1 MVSVEYIA
9 KEAGALGNVT
19 ARIAFN
25 RIRNLSYKASR
36 FEWNA
41 ECERYLETGRRIN
54 AALITSLQSEEI
66 RFESVFSN
74 FKFKIPPFW
83 SSVIHIPENFDITKI
98 PLDDAKYITKA
109 FLNAF
114 NLENEKNIKSMKKRR
129 KTLFVKI
136 KARKFKK

>member
-1 MVSVEYIA
+1 MVSVECIA
-9 KEAGALGNVT
+9 REAGALGNVT

-36 FEWNA
+36 FEWNV
-41 ECERYLETGRRIN
+41 ECELYLETGRRIN

-98 PLDDAKYITKA
+98 PLGDAKYITKA
-109 FLNAF
+109 FLDAF

>member
-1 MVSVEYIA
+1 MVSVECIA
-9 KEAGALGNVT
+9 REAGALGNVT

-41 ECERYLETGRRIN
+41 ECERYFETVRRIN

-98 PLDDAKYITKA
+98 PLGDAKYITKA
-109 FLNAF
+109 FLDAF

-136 KARKFKK
+136 KVRKFKK

>member
-1 MVSVEYIA
+1 MVSVECIA
-9 KEAGALGNVT
+9 REAGALGNVT

-36 FEWNA
+36 FEWNV
-41 ECERYLETGRRIN
+41 ECERYLETERRIN

-109 FLNAF
+109 FLDAF
-114 NLENEKNIKSMKKRR
+114 NLENKKNIKSMKKRR

>member
-1 MVSVEYIA
+1 MVSVECIA
-9 KEAGALGNVT
+9 REAGALGNVT

-36 FEWNA
+36 FEWNV
-41 ECERYLETGRRIN
+41 ECERYLETERRIN

-98 PLDDAKYITKA
+98 PLDEARYITKA
-109 FLNAF
+109 FLDAF
-114 NLENEKNIKSMKKRR
+114 NLENKKNIESMKKRR

>member
-1 MVSVEYIA
+1 MVSVECIA
-9 KEAGALGNVT
+9 REAGALGNVT

-41 ECERYLETGRRIN
+41 ECERYFETVRRIN

-98 PLDDAKYITKA
+98 PLDEARYITKA
-109 FLNAF
+109 FLDAF
-114 NLENEKNIKSMKKRR
+114 NLENKKNIESIKKRR

>member
-1 MVSVEYIA
+1 M
-9 KEAGALGNVT
+9 T

-83 SSVIHIPENFDITKI
+83 SSVIHIPDNFDIKKI
-98 PLDDAKYITKA
+98 PLDEARYITKA
-109 FLNAF
+109 FLDAF
-114 NLENEKNIKSMKKRR
+114 NLENEKNIESMKKRR

>member
-1 MVSVEYIA
+1 MVSVESIA
-9 KEAGALGNVT
+9 REAGALGNVT

-36 FEWNA
+36 FEWDT

-83 SSVIHIPENFDITKI
+83 SSVIHIPEDFDITKI

-109 FLNAF
+109 FLDAF
-114 NLENEKNIKSMKKRR
+114 NLENKKNLKSMKTRR